1 MRKRTLALAVENDF
15 HMDLTLHQ
23 FPASLLAE
31 FEERIVRLCFSG
43 NLNQAVQDLLR
54 KALAEQDFVF
64 SHITA
69 IRELAEQQHLKRYSS
84 WANRG

>member
-1 MRKRTLALAVENDF
+1 MRKNTLALAVENDF

-31 FEERIVRLCFSG
+31 FEEKVAKPYFG
-43 NLNQAVQDLLR
+43 VNLNLAVQDLLR
-54 KALAEQDFVF
+54 TALAEQDFVF

-69 IRELAEQQHLKRYSS
+69 IRESAE
-84 WANRG
+84 A